1 MQTDSSPQEPE
12 LRPRLFCNG
21 RYGQRLLHLPCSSA
35 DSPSTA
41 KDSFHFS
48 LPTDLNIHS
57 ISSTGPL
64 WVLCDPPKP
73 PIWMHGRGTYTG
85 LRRARVIT
93 HTLTDPAQGQV
104 AHVACP
110 RVTVCPWSTWQHPKT
125 DGRFLRGPD
134 PRGKGAPPPEG
145 SLIKHSRS
153 NYPVLPPR
161 SSKQDQF

>member
-1 MQTDSSPQEPE
+1 MGGMAKGSYIFHAALPT
-12 LRPRLFCNG
+12 LRPQLRTPFIFPCPQTSTFTVFRLPAHCG
-21 RYGQRLLHLPCSSA
+21 CYV
-35 DSPSTA
+35 T
-41 KDSFHFS
+41 
-48 LPTDLNIHS
+48 
-57 ISSTGPL
+57 
-64 WVLCDPPKP
+64 PPKP